1 MRSIRAQIL
10 YLFFL
15 SAILIGIALSV
26 VLFQLQ
32 RIGQLLDNLNIIY
45 LPLAEE
51 VSLLDTEIQQLKQQN
66 KFHFFEN
73 ETEQANRQLYI
84 QSVNQHIERTQQLL
98 KIQTRFSLPDIELKE
113 YETIIEQMKTINQE
127 HSSALKLWQET
138 SRSKELHTLH
148 KSPIELSL
156 RSGRLFVHI
165 NEKIQTL
172 GQEIATTRA
181 QLNQISIGLS
191 SLSII
196 FAFCI
201 SLFALR
207 LLQPLQQLTE
217 LVKKIG
223 SGAYGLRL
231 KEDTSL
237 IGSELRVLS
246 KAVNKMAEAV
256 EDRDRRLLE
265 RATLLNELYARLQLI
280 LDTMEPALIVV
291 SNTEIIMANPAA
303 QHNWNLKKG
312 DELPEIWR
320 RELGKAEEIEIN
332 GAFYDINLV
341 PINKDDHLI
350 SIENVTDRIEN
361 RDRLKRVEQL
371 ALVGKMLAQ
380 VTHEVRNPL
389 SAMSLNAEL
398 LLDEQLSEEGILI
411 IEQLIK
417 ETERLETITERY
429 LRLSRRRIHQPQKIH
444 LQDLFK
450 ELLQS
455 EEALL
460 QNASI
465 GLDIKQTN
473 AVIIFDPELLMRV
486 LINLLRNS
494 VDASAQKISISCA
507 LESNHVLINVED
519 DGNGMDSVTQQSA
532 FEPFFTTKPK
542 GTGLGLAICKQELE
556 MCEASLICLKSS
568 ENGTTFRLTI
578 PIGL

>member
-473 AVIIFDPELLMRV
+473 AVIFFDPELLMRV